1 MGAISYDDYKKKY
14 GINIVRNSSLPKNHI
29 LKAKE
34 INKKYEKNKLKE
46 ELEDRGIV
54 TGNNLLSRPGATT
67 VQNKINEEKRKV
79 PHLSKYNSDE
89 SNLIKISSRE
99 QENNKKYANFMN
111 TSEGRELKENVLQAR
126 DEESLARYN
135 YNSYKAKDDYEKT
148 NPILRTIQA
157 PIRGVKD
164 MLFDHSGLVRNEDGE
179 EYSLP
184 GYSKLYQSEVSENS
198 KFIEK
203 VLNDVLF
210 QSGKIGASSAMN
222 ALVPY
227 SGTTTYFA
235 SIANDQYNSAMQEGY
250 SSDQA
255 LKYSLLSAGTEAITG
270 KLLGS
275 AVGLFGKSGTTE
287 SFISNGLKKVISN
300 QKINSILSSM
310 GSEGLEEFV
319 QEYLDGFNRN
329 LTLGEKNDVF
339 SNETLKNAMYS
350 GLVGALSSGVSQG
363 ANVISKG
370 KVVNTANQIIYD
382 IERANKAE
390 LSNINKKLVENIM
403 YEKILDGE
411 PNIDAKSVV
420 DQFQTIKQNKINTMK
435 ESAYNYLVNN
445 KETNDMLN
453 TISKFIYDRNY
464 NITFD
469 PKITNEKGKPVNALI
484 NGDNIV
490 INPNAKNAVEFL
502 VMHEVTHSIETEKMK
517 KLVLDYSKHNPEFR
531 TALKNLQKTYDTNDV
546 SSEVLAD
553 ISGQLF
559 GNQEFINNLSN
570 SEPSMF
576 RKIWDNLNVLSNKLN
591 DTEYEDTFMHELKS
605 RWGNAYRN
613 TTADQAVSN
622 LNNNIQYH
630 ISENINLD
638 IDNVLTNINERN
650 PVKLRDYTPKILV
663 DNGVKDLPMYQNP
676 SHIRKNILTTQEAQ
690 KLGLSIMPNDH
701 YHGLGKD
708 LYIKVIDSLDN
719 PRVIFK
725 NKNNTD
731 YLILTTLKDGKGNNI
746 IVPIEIETSTN
757 VNNIKIDINR
767 LKSVYGKENLNT
779 YIKRNINQNE
789 FQKIYEQKK
798 EQGTGLIPAASSFH
812 DNNVPQSNKNVK
824 SDISS
829 TKYSMQETENN
840 TQELDSSS
848 FSFKQKQ
855 LSVILKSNPMT
866 DDYHTGI
873 RTIDDIKT
881 LEETLNDD
889 EWADY
894 DEFNPDLT
902 KEDIEK
908 AINSGKIII
917 YSSYPI
923 EQGIFVSPSKME
935 AESYSGDGK
944 VYSKVVNIN
953 DVAWID
959 PTQGQYAKI
968 DEKYSQNS
976 NKWQEYLD
984 KNHKPTGT
992 RTNLPSI
999 KKKVQSNQTLTPLE
1013 ISQLTPEDANTTP
1026 ILPKVSR
1033 NKTSDGKSKFFD
1045 NINEKTNMLTEEQKE
1060 HILSDDEVK
1069 YYDKVTNKESL
1080 EEAYSRLNKKGS
1092 FETEKWFSKDSTTAD
1107 SIDVAEGYILLK
1119 QYADNGNTEGMV
1131 EVAKKMRDI
1140 GTKAGQTVQA
1150 FNILERLTP
1159 EGMVKYAQSELTE
1172 AYNRMIKNQTQ
1183 EWIDKHRLDFDLTG
1197 EEVQFILDNMKDV
1210 STMEDGYDKR
1220 VKLAE
1225 IQKLMTDKLPP
1236 SKGAGLKSWMRIS
1249 MLFNPKTQV
1258 RNVAGNAIIAPVNYF
1273 GDMFSS
1279 YADKLIS
1286 KKTGV
1291 RTSGNVNVKAIL
1303 KGIKEGAYEA
1313 TNDFRKGINTKDMEG
1328 NRFEVGEGKSFNSKT
1343 AIGRSLNR
1351 VDSLLSYMLDA
1362 GDRVFSQSS
1371 FENSLQNQM
1380 ILNNTTEAT
1389 QEMIDIARTESLQ
1402 RTWNDSN
1409 NYTKFVLNVRKG
1421 LNKIN
1426 FKGYGLGDVLIP
1438 FAKTPANLTKA
1449 IVDYSPLG
1457 VVQTINDGVKLK
1469 RSLTNGQFTPQMQHK
1484 FVQDLGKATAGTLL
1498 YIAGYALAKAGI
1510 TSGES
1515 DDDKDV
1521 ANFMKNTLGISNYSI
1536 KIGDKTFTYDWAQ
1549 PLAAPLSITANLVN
1563 KSKNDATGI
1572 EKIVSSLDTAGNIL
1586 LEQSFLDSLNTV
1598 LSNNDGVVTGIEEAI
1613 LELPSR
1619 AVPTF
1624 MKQVSDMID
1633 GTQRTSFE
1641 KDKPLESAVNKI
1653 KVKLPGISK
1662 NLAPSVD
1669 TLGREIQKYGGENN
1683 IFNVFLN
1690 PANVNTKN
1698 ISESAKEIY
1707 NVYKATGDKNV
1718 MPRVSDY
1725 KYKDANG
1732 NEHIMTSRQRA
1743 SYQKESGKLIED
1755 NVSIL
1760 IKNSEYN
1767 NLSDVEKAEII
1778 INIVN
1783 YSYNIARNK
1792 EFGTP
1797 ISNTYAKAYQYSKIG
1812 KITDYYIFKNQKFE
1826 SDVDEN
1832 GNTITGSKKTKVVN
1846 YINSMKL
1853 SATEKAILIKLNNYS
1868 LSGYDEKIINYINSK
1883 ELTKEEKTS
1892 LLDQLGY
1899 TIKDGRVYWK

>member
-34 INKKYEKNKLKE
+34 TNKKYEKNKLKE
-46 ELEDRGIV
+46 ELEDKGIV

-135 YNSYKAKDDYEKT
+135 YNAYKAKDDYEKT

-164 MLFDHSGLVRNEDGE
+164 MLFDHSGLVRNENGE

-329 LTLGEKNDVF
+329 LTLGEKNDIF

-350 GLVGALSSGVSQG
+350 GLVGALSSGVSQS

-382 IERANKAE
+382 IERTNKTE

-435 ESAYNYLVNN
+435 ESAYNYFENT
-445 KETNDMLN
+445 KETNDMLD
-453 TISKFIYDRNY
+453 TISKLIYDRNY

-469 PKITNEKGKPVNALI
+469 NKITNEKGRSVNGLI

-490 INPNAKNAVEFL
+490 INPNSNRAIEFL
-502 VMHEVTHSIETEKMK
+502 AMHEVTHSIETNSLKKMVLDFAKKDPEFNSRIQQLK
-517 KLVLDYSKHNPEFR
+517 KLYG
-531 TALKNLQKTYDTNDV
+531 TNDV

-553 ISGQLF
+553 ISGQLL
-559 GNQEFINNLSN
+559 GNKDFINNLSN
-570 SEPSMF
+570 SEPSLF
-576 RKIWDNLNVLSNKLN
+576 NKIYTSIKALAQRVSGN
-591 DTEYEDTFMHELKS
+591 EYNSFITRLESEWT
-605 RWGNAYRN
+605 NAYREE
-613 TTADQAVSN
+613 SI
-622 LNNNIQYH
+622 NNNFSYSIQEDNNGNKYV
-630 ISENINLD
+630 NVDTNQD
-638 IDNVLTNINERN
+638 IFEGIDT
-650 PVKLRDYTPKILV
+650 KDYNKV
-663 DNGVKDLPMYQNP
+663 AKMY
-676 SHIRKNILTTQEAQ
+676 I
-690 KLGLSIMPNDH
+690 
-701 YHGLGKD
+701 
-708 LYIKVIDSLDN
+708 
-719 PRVIFK
+719 
-725 NKNNTD
+725 TD
-731 YLILTTLKDGKGNNI
+731 YLLGETKLSTTDTAIIDNKSAKKYTNPGKKQPNFNEKMQLSPELKNVLEISEKISMSSPSKENSRYSNWEYYKFNFKLNEQEFSGIVNIGIDSTGNKHFY
-746 IVPIEIETSTN
+746 EI
-757 VNNIKIDINR
+757 NNIKKTSGISGISLNR
-767 LKSVYGKENLNT
+767 PTGFSED
-779 YIKRNINQNE
+779 NI
-789 FQKIYEQKK
+789 
-798 EQGTGLIPAASSFH
+798 T
-812 DNNVPQSNKNVK
+812 QSNDNVK
-824 SDISS
+824 SS
-829 TKYSMQETENN
+829 TRYSMQEKTNN
-840 TQELDSSS
+840 TQHGSS
-848 FSFKQKQ
+848 
-855 LSVILKSNPMT
+855 
-866 DDYHTGI
+866 
-873 RTIDDIKT
+873 
-881 LEETLNDD
+881 
-889 EWADY
+889 
-894 DEFNPDLT
+894 
-902 KEDIEK
+902 
-908 AINSGKIII
+908 
-917 YSSYPI
+917 
-923 EQGIFVSPSKME
+923 
-935 AESYSGDGK
+935 
-944 VYSKVVNIN
+944 
-953 DVAWID
+953 
-959 PTQGQYAKI
+959 
-968 DEKYSQNS
+968 
-976 NKWQEYLD
+976 WQEYLEE
-984 KNHKPTGT
+984 KY
-992 RTNLPSI
+992 PSRGEMTYSKDI
-999 KKKVQSNQTLTPLE
+999 AKKIQNNQTLNPLE
-1013 ISQLTPEDANTTP
+1013 ISKLRPEDANTTP
-1026 ILPKVSR
+1026 MLPKITR
-1033 NKTSDGKSKFFD
+1033 NKVSDGKSKFFD
-1045 NINEKTNMLTEEQKE
+1045 NINEKTNLLTEEQKE

-1119 QYADNGNTEGMV
+1119 QYADNGNTDGMV

-1150 FNILERLTP
+1150 FNIMERLTP

-1225 IQKLMTDKLPP
+1225 IQKLMTDKIPP

-1291 RTSGNVNVKAIL
+1291 RTSGNVNIKAIL

-1380 ILNNTTEAT
+1380 ILNNTTEVT

-1409 NYTKFVLNVRKG
+1409 NYTQFVLNVRKG

-1563 KSKNDATGI
+1563 KSKADATGV
-1572 EKIVSSLDTAGNIL
+1572 EKILSSLDTAGNIL

-1598 LSNNDGVVTGIEEAI
+1598 LSNNDGIATGIEEAI

-1641 KDKPLESAVNKI
+1641 KDKPLESAINKV
-1653 KVKLPGISK
+1653 KVKLPGISRS
-1662 NLAPSVD
+1662 LAPSVD
-1669 TLGREIQKYGGENN
+1669 TLGREIQKYGGDNN

-1707 NVYKATGDKNV
+1707 NVYKSTGDKNV

-1725 KYKDANG
+1725 KYKDSNG
-1732 NEHIMTSRQRA
+1732 NEHIMTSKQRA

-1778 INIVN
+1778 NNIVN

-1797 ISNTYAKAYQYSKIG
+1797 ISNTYVKAYQYSKIG

-1832 GNTITGSKKTKVVN
+1832 GNTISGSKKTKVVN

-1899 TIKDGRVYWK
+1899 TIKDGRVHWK

>member
-111 TSEGRELKENVLQAR
+111 TFEGRELKENVLQAR

-435 ESAYNYLVNN
+435 ESAYNYFENT
-445 KETNDMLN
+445 KETNDMLD
-453 TISKFIYDRNY
+453 TISKLIYDRNY

-469 PKITNEKGKPVNALI
+469 NKITNEKGRSVNGLI

-490 INPNAKNAVEFL
+490 INPNSNRAIEFL
-502 VMHEVTHSIETEKMK
+502 TMHEVTHSIETNSLKKM
-517 KLVLDYSKHNPEFR
+517 VLDYAKKDSEFNNKVQQ
-531 TALKNLQKTYDTNDV
+531 LKKLYNTDDV

-553 ISGQLF
+553 ISGQLL
-559 GNQEFINNLSN
+559 GNKDFINNLSN
-570 SEPSMF
+570 SEPSLF
-576 RKIWDNLNVLSNKLN
+576 NKLYTSIKSLSQRLSGN
-591 DTEYEDTFMHELKS
+591 DYDPFITKLENE
-605 RWGNAYRN
+605 WGNAYR
-613 TTADQAVSN
+613 TQ
-622 LNNNIQYH
+622 
-630 ISENINLD
+630 ENSL
-638 IDNVLTNINERN
+638 INE
-650 PVKLRDYTPKILV
+650 VKYKIV
-663 DNGVKDLPMYQNP
+663 EDKINGRYWEVESNKD
-676 SHIRKNILTTQEAQ
+676 
-690 KLGLSIMPNDH
+690 
-701 YHGLGKD
+701 
-708 LYIKVIDSLDN
+708 
-719 PRVIFK
+719 IFK
-725 NKNNTD
+725 NLSKKGMIDGAYN
-731 YLILTTLKDGKGNNI
+731 YILDGNQNFQVINDVIDGKEVQFRRISANEYTRGRNSQKLSDLQYKQKMRIAPSIDDLINNSEI
-746 IVPIEIETSTN
+746 HYNSPLTHDSKLFKEGFNNYQGKVGIDDNIFRYIVRIGKAKNDNIFYDISLEYLDTKKGTTEVPSTN
-757 VNNIKIDINR
+757 STSLLKKVPFSNDNITN
-767 LKSVYGKENLNT
+767 S
-779 YIKRNINQNE
+779 NE
-789 FQKIYEQKK
+789 
-798 EQGTGLIPAASSFH
+798 
-812 DNNVPQSNKNVK
+812 NVK
-824 SDISS
+824 SS
-829 TKYSMQETENN
+829 TKYSMQENVNN
-840 TQELDSSS
+840 TQDNSS
-848 FSFKQKQ
+848 
-855 LSVILKSNPMT
+855 
-866 DDYHTGI
+866 
-873 RTIDDIKT
+873 
-881 LEETLNDD
+881 
-889 EWADY
+889 
-894 DEFNPDLT
+894 
-902 KEDIEK
+902 
-908 AINSGKIII
+908 
-917 YSSYPI
+917 
-923 EQGIFVSPSKME
+923 
-935 AESYSGDGK
+935 
-944 VYSKVVNIN
+944 
-953 DVAWID
+953 
-959 PTQGQYAKI
+959 
-968 DEKYSQNS
+968 
-976 NKWQEYLD
+976 WQEYLEE
-984 KNHKPTGT
+984 KY
-992 RTNLPSI
+992 PSKGEKTYSKDI
-999 KKKVQSNQTLTPLE
+999 AKKIQNNQTLNPLK
-1013 ISQLTPEDANTTP
+1013 ISKLRPEDANTTP

-1045 NINEKTNMLTEEQKE
+1045 NINEKTNILTEEQKE

-1119 QYADNGNTEGMV
+1119 QYADSGNNEGMV
-1131 EVAKKMRDI
+1131 EVAKKLRDI

-1183 EWIDKHRLDFDLTG
+1183 EWIDKYRSNFDLTSD
-1197 EEVQFILDNMKDV
+1197 EVQFIMDNMKDV
-1210 STMEDGYDKR
+1210 STMEDGYEKR

-1236 SKGAGLKSWMRIS
+1236 EKGAGIKAWMRIS

-1273 GDMFSS
+1273 GDMFASV
-1279 YADKLIS
+1279 ADKVIA

-1291 RTSGNVNVKAIL
+1291 RTTGNANVKAIL
-1303 KGIKEGAYEA
+1303 KGMKKGAYEA
-1313 TNDFRKGINTKDMEG
+1313 TNDFKKGINTRNMEG
-1328 NRFEVGEGKSFNSKT
+1328 NRFEVSEGRSFNNKT
-1343 AIGRSLNR
+1343 LMGKSLNR
-1351 VDSLLSYMLDA
+1351 VDSILSYMLDA
-1362 GDRVFSQSS
+1362 GDRVFSESA

-1380 ILNNTTEAT
+1380 VLNNTDEIT
-1389 QEMIDIARTESLQ
+1389 QDMIDIARTESLQ
-1402 RTWNDSN
+1402 RTWNDNN
-1409 NYTKFVLNVRKG
+1409 NYTKFVLNVRRG

-1426 FKGYGLGDVLIP
+1426 VKGYGLGDVLIP

-1449 IVDYSPLG
+1449 IVDYSPAGLI
-1457 VVQTINDGVKLK
+1457 QTINDGVKLK

-1484 FVQDLGKATAGTLL
+1484 FVQDLGKATAGTML
-1498 YIAGYALAKAGI
+1498 YVAGLALANAGI
-1510 TSGES
+1510 ISGES

-1521 ANFMKNTLGISNYSI
+1521 ANFLKNTLGVNNYSI
-1536 KIGDKTFTYDWAQ
+1536 KIGDKTYTYDWAQ
-1549 PLAAPLSITANLVN
+1549 PLAAPLSITANIVKNN
-1563 KSKNDATGI
+1563 KENKNLY
-1572 EKIVSSLDTAGNIL
+1572 ENIVSSLDTAGNIL
-1586 LEQSFLDSLNTV
+1586 LEQSFLDTLNTV
-1598 LSNNDGVVTGIEEAI
+1598 LSNNDGIATGIEEAI

-1624 MKQVSDMID
+1624 MKQIADMVD
-1633 GTQRTSFE
+1633 STQRTSFE
-1641 KDKPLESAVNKI
+1641 KDKPLETAINKI
-1653 KVKLPGISK
+1653 KVKIPGVSK
-1662 NLAPSVD
+1662 TLAPSVD
-1669 TLGREIQKYGGENN
+1669 TLGRDIQKYGGKNN

-1690 PANVNTKN
+1690 PANVNAKN
-1698 ISESAKEIY
+1698 ISKSAKEIY
-1707 NVYKATGDKNV
+1707 DVYKATGDKTI
-1718 MPRVSDY
+1718 MPRVAEYTY
-1725 KYKDANG
+1725 KNADG
-1732 NEHIMTSRQRA
+1732 QTLPMTSKQRA
-1743 SYQKESGKLIED
+1743 EYQKKSGQLIED
-1755 NVSIL
+1755 NIQTL
-1760 IKNSEYN
+1760 MKNPEYQN
-1767 NLSDVEKAEII
+1767 MSVVDKADII
-1778 INIVN
+1778 SNIVN
-1783 YSYNIARNK
+1783 YSYNIGKN
-1792 EFGTP
+1792 ETFGTP
-1797 ISNTYAKAYQYSKIG
+1797 ISSIYNKPYLYSKVG
-1812 KITDYYIFKNQKFE
+1812 DVSDYYLVKSNDFT
-1826 SDVDEN
+1826 SDKDDE
-1832 GNTITGSKKTKVVN
+1832 GDSISGSKKKKVIN
-1846 YINSMKL
+1846 YINSMNL
-1853 SATEKAILIKLNNYS
+1853 SIPEKAILIKLNGYS
-1868 LSGYDEKIINYINSK
+1868 LKQYDNKIINYVNDRDISMNDKISIL
-1883 ELTKEEKTS
+1883 E
-1892 LLDQLGY
+1892 QLGY
-1899 TIKDGRVYWK
+1899 KIKDGRVYS

>member
-14 GINIVRNSSLPKNHI
+14 GINIVRNSSLPKNYI

-34 INKKYEKNKLKE
+34 TNKKYEKNKLKE

-135 YNSYKAKDDYEKT
+135 YNAYKAKDDYEKT

-164 MLFDHSGLVRNEDGE
+164 MLFDHSGLVRNEKGE

-339 SNETLKNAMYS
+339 SSETLKNAMYS
-350 GLVGALSSGVSQG
+350 GLVGALSSGISQG

-382 IERANKAE
+382 IERANKTE

-420 DQFQTIKQNKINTMK
+420 DQFQTIKQNKISSMK
-435 ESAYNYLVNN
+435 ESAYNYFENT
-445 KETNDMLN
+445 KETNDMLD
-453 TISKFIYDRNY
+453 TISKLIYDRNY
-464 NITFD
+464 NIIFD
-469 PKITNEKGKPVNALI
+469 NKITNEKGQSVNGLI
-484 NGDNIV
+484 NEDNIV
-490 INPNAKNAVEFL
+490 INPNSNKAIEFL
-502 VMHEVTHSIETEKMK
+502 AMHEVTHSIETKSLKKMVLDFAKKDTEFNSRIQQLK
-517 KLVLDYSKHNPEFR
+517 KLYS
-531 TALKNLQKTYDTNDV
+531 TNDV

-553 ISGQLF
+553 ISGQLL
-559 GNQEFINNLSN
+559 GNKDFINNLSN
-570 SEPSMF
+570 SEPSLF
-576 RKIWDNLNVLSNKLN
+576 NKLYTSIKSLSQRLSG
-591 DTEYEDTFMHELKS
+591 DEYDSFITKLEVEWEK
-605 RWGNAYRN
+605 AYRN
-613 TTADQAVSN
+613 INKTKYNQSFSIQQDNYGNKYIKVDTDQDIFEGIDTKDYNKVAKMYITDYLLGETKLSTTDTA
-622 LNNNIQYH
+622 I
-630 ISENINLD
+630 
-638 IDNVLTNINERN
+638 IDNKSAKKYTNPGKKQPNFNEKMQIS
-650 PVKLRDYTPKILV
+650 PEL
-663 DNGVKDLPMYQNP
+663 
-676 SHIRKNILTTQEAQ
+676 KNILEISEKISMSNPSKENSKYSNWEYYKFNFKLNGQEFS
-690 KLGLSIMPNDH
+690 GIVNV
-701 YHGLGKD
+701 G
-708 LYIKVIDSLDN
+708 IDSAG
-719 PRVIFK
+719 
-725 NKNNTD
+725 NKHF
-731 YLILTTLKDGKGNNI
+731 Y
-746 IVPIEIETSTN
+746 EI
-757 VNNIKIDINR
+757 NNIKKTSGISGTSLNR
-767 LKSVYGKENLNT
+767 PTGFSKD
-779 YIKRNINQNE
+779 NITQYN
-789 FQKIYEQKK
+789 
-798 EQGTGLIPAASSFH
+798 
-812 DNNVPQSNKNVK
+812 DNVK
-824 SDISS
+824 SS
-829 TKYSMQETENN
+829 TKYSMQEKANN
-840 TQELDSSS
+840 TQDGSS
-848 FSFKQKQ
+848 
-855 LSVILKSNPMT
+855 
-866 DDYHTGI
+866 
-873 RTIDDIKT
+873 
-881 LEETLNDD
+881 
-889 EWADY
+889 
-894 DEFNPDLT
+894 
-902 KEDIEK
+902 
-908 AINSGKIII
+908 
-917 YSSYPI
+917 
-923 EQGIFVSPSKME
+923 
-935 AESYSGDGK
+935 
-944 VYSKVVNIN
+944 
-953 DVAWID
+953 
-959 PTQGQYAKI
+959 
-968 DEKYSQNS
+968 
-976 NKWQEYLD
+976 WQEYLEE
-984 KNHKPTGT
+984 KY
-992 RTNLPSI
+992 PSRGEMTYSKDI
-999 KKKVQSNQTLTPLE
+999 AKKIQNNQTLNPLE
-1013 ISQLTPEDANTTP
+1013 ISKLRSEDANTTP
-1026 ILPKVSR
+1026 MLPKVTR
-1033 NKTSDGKSKFFD
+1033 NKVSDGKSKFFD

-1107 SIDVAEGYILLK
+1107 SIDVAEGYILLR

-1150 FNILERLTP
+1150 FNIMERLTP

-1210 STMEDGYDKR
+1210 STMEDAYDKR

-1291 RTSGNVNVKAIL
+1291 RTSGNVNVKAVL
-1303 KGIKEGAYEA
+1303 KGIKKGAYEA

-1328 NRFEVGEGKSFNSKT
+1328 NRFEVGEGKSFNSKK

-1351 VDSLLSYMLDA
+1351 VDSLLSYMLDV

-1380 ILNNTTEAT
+1380 ILNNTTEVT

-1409 NYTKFVLNVRKG
+1409 NYTQFVLNVRKG

-1457 VVQTINDGVKLK
+1457 VVQTINDGIKLK

-1521 ANFMKNTLGISNYSI
+1521 ANFMKNTLGINNYSI
-1536 KIGDKTFTYDWAQ
+1536 KIGNKTFTYDWAQ

-1563 KSKNDATGI
+1563 KSKDDATGI

-1598 LSNNDGVVTGIEEAI
+1598 LSNNDGIATGIEEAI

-1641 KDKPLESAVNKI
+1641 KDKPLESAINKV

-1662 NLAPSVD
+1662 SLAPSVD
-1669 TLGREIQKYGGENN
+1669 TLGREIQKYGGDNN

-1707 NVYKATGDKNV
+1707 DVYKSTGDKNV

-1725 KYKDANG
+1725 KYKDADG
-1732 NEHIMTSRQRA
+1732 NEHTMTSKQRA
-1743 SYQKESGKLIED
+1743 FYQRKSGQLIED
-1755 NVSIL
+1755 NVSKL

-1767 NLSDVEKAEII
+1767 NLSYVEKAEII
-1778 INIVN
+1778 NNIVN
-1783 YSYNIARNK
+1783 YSYNIARNE

-1797 ISNTYAKAYQYSKIG
+1797 ISNIYSKANQYSKIG
-1812 KITDYYIFKNQKFE
+1812 NVTDYYIFKNQEFT
-1826 SDVDEN
+1826 SDVDKN
-1832 GNTITGSKKTKVVN
+1832 GNTISGSKKKKVIN
-1846 YINSMKL
+1846 YINSMNI
-1853 SATEKAILIKLNNYS
+1853 SATQKAILIKLNNYS
-1868 LSGYDEKIINYINSK
+1868 ISGYDEKIISYINSQK
-1883 ELTKEEKTS
+1883 ISMEDKIS